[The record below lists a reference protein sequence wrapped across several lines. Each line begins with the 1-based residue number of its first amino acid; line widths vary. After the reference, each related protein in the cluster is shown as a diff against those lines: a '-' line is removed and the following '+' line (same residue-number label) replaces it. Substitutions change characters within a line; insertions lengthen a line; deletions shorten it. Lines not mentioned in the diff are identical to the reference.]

1 MRSVRIFLLYSLA
14 ITLVSAT
21 PSHYGGEAHH
31 HHGGRVRKKII
42 LVREP
47 ERYHEV
53 RHEVRHVVRRR
64 PSSVVV
70 TEECVHCDG
79 HYRGHQGS
87 VSVVHEVVQPD
98 VVVVDHGG
106 PAYLQPQPAITH
118 THPVVQA
125 APVAAVAPAAPAAGV
140 YPNTRPS
147 AIDP

>member
-1 MRSVRIFLLYSLA
+1 MRSVRTFLLYSLA
-14 ITLVSAT
+14 ISLVSARA
-21 PSHYGGEAHH
+21 SRYGHQAHQ
-31 HHGGRVRKKII
+31 GGRVRKII
-42 LVREP
+42 VVREP
-47 ERYHEV
+47 ERHVEV

-64 PSSVVV
+64 PSPVVV
-70 TEECVHCDG
+70 TEECYHCDD
-79 HYRGHQGS
+79 HYHGHQGS

-125 APVAAVAPAAPAAGV
+125 APVAPVAAVAPVAPV
-140 YPNTRPS
+140 YQNTRPS

>member
-14 ITLVSAT
+14 ITLVSAA
-21 PSHYGGEAHH
+21 PSHYGGVEAHH

-42 LVREP
+42 LLREP
-47 ERYHEV
+47 ERHLEV

-64 PSSVVV
+64 PSS
-70 TEECVHCDG
+70 DG
-79 HYRGHQGS
+79 HYRDHQGS

-118 THPVVQA
+118 THPVVPV
-125 APVAAVAPAAPAAGV
+125 APVAAVAPVASVATV
-140 YPNTRPS
+140 VPNTRAS